1 MEYKLSIAPVNI
13 AYCFI
18 LKILRSKPYEKCN
31 WNFILAV
38 WNFVVT
44 LTYRSTGVN
53 FLRIHRYCFFFSF
66 QKYFFFFTSSALCY
80 SILNEVTS
88 SFFIEFLQK
97 KPLYCY
103 IKLPGLDPRD
113 KCIFYYKTR
122 RCCRSV
128 VFMPPKLLFPERIFN
143 LKLVA
148 ATTFF
153 GFSLLFNWKKK
164 IYFWLSADCFW

>member
-1 MEYKLSIAPVNI
+1 MQLKFYISSVEFRSYLDVQKYRGKFSKNPSI
-13 AYCFI
+13 
-18 LKILRSKPYEKCN
+18 L
-31 WNFILAV
+31 
-38 WNFVVT
+38 
-44 LTYRSTGVN
+44 
-53 FLRIHRYCFFFSF
+53 FFFSF

-153 GFSLLFNWKKK
+153 GFSLLF
-164 IYFWLSADCFW
+164 I